1 MPSLRDIRKRISSVK
16 NTGKITRA
24 MQMVSA
30 AKFRKLQEG
39 LFKARPY
46 SRKIESLLA
55 NLSSG
60 VERENYPLLNLRPRK
75 SVELLVVT
83 SDKGLCGAFN
93 TNVLRAAY
101 ETYGELKRE
110 GLQVSI
116 VGIGKKAREYFTRR
130 GIPLRHAYTDVGRTV
145 SFQDTKITADLMTEY
160 YTDERSDEV
169 ILIYNEFKSALIQKV
184 KRTRLLPIEPPE
196 GVLPPASEAA
206 NTGDFASKYI
216 FEPSEERILENL
228 LPKYIETVV
237 YMSILESR
245 VSEEAAR
252 MMAME
257 NANKNTKE
265 MIGKLT
271 LKYNKARQA
280 SITGELMDIVGGAA
294 AISK

>member
-1 MPSLRDIRKRISSVK
+1 MPSLRDIRKRIISVK

-30 AKFRKLQEG
+30 AKFRKLQVG
-39 LFKARPY
+39 LIKARPY
-46 SRKIESLLA
+46 SLKLESLLA

-93 TNVLRAAY
+93 TNVLRAAF
-101 ETYGELKRE
+101 ETYNELSHE

-116 VGIGKKAREYFTRR
+116 VGIGRKAREYFTRR
-130 GIPLRHAYTDVGRTV
+130 GIPLRHAFTDVGRNV
-145 SFQDTKITADLMTEY
+145 SFESTRKTADIMTEHY
-160 YTDERSDEV
+160 ISEHSDEV
-169 ILIYNEFKSALIQKV
+169 ILIYNEFKSALIQRV
-184 KRTRLLPIEPPE
+184 KKTKLLPIEPPA
-196 GVLPPASEAA
+196 GVASD
-206 NTGDFASKYI
+206 DFASKFI
-216 FEPSEERILENL
+216 FEPSEEGILEKL

-257 NANKNTKE
+257 NANKNTKD
-265 MIGKLT
+265 MMGKLT

-294 AISK
+294 AISQ

>member
-46 SRKIESLLA
+46 GRKIESLLA

-101 ETYGELKRE
+101 ETYGELKRD

-116 VGIGKKAREYFTRR
+116 VGIGRKARDYFTRR
-130 GIPLRHAYTDVGRTV
+130 GIPMRHAYTDVGRTV
-145 SFQDTKITADLMTEY
+145 SFEDTKKTADFMTEY
-160 YTDERSDEV
+160 YIEEKSDEV
-169 ILIYNEFKSALIQKV
+169 ILIYNEFKSALIQRV
-184 KRTRLLPIEPPE
+184 KRTRLLPIEPPAS
-196 GVLPPASEAA
+196 PASVGAENAA
-206 NTGDFASKYI
+206 AFSSKYI
-216 FEPSEERILENL
+216 FEPSEERILESL

-237 YMSILESR
+237 YMSLLESR